1 MTPRGR
7 KSFAVAAC
15 LWTVLLAGC
24 DPLSMTLMG
33 VGASAGVSHTLNGIS
48 YRTFTEPMPKVKRAT
63 LAALSRMS
71 IKVESTR
78 KEDRS
83 EVILAKTSDRDIE
96 VELEEISPRATRVRS
111 IARHGVVLM
120 DAATANEIIVQ
131 TGRVL
136 GGA

>member
-1 MTPRGR
+1 MMPRGR
-7 KSFAVAAC
+7 KSLAVVAC
-15 LWTVLLAGC
+15 LSTVLLAGC

-33 VGASAGVSHTLNGIS
+33 V
-48 YRTFTEPMPKVKRAT
+48 
-63 LAALSRMS
+63 LSRMS

-83 EVILAKTSDRDIE
+83 EVILAKTTDRDIE

-131 TGRVL
+131 TGRAL